1 MLKAIIAATLC
12 LASLASTPALA
23 QNTAEDPD
31 AWKFNGQV
39 LIRSEMDGR
48 DFTQATPPIFF
59 TVMRTRLA
67 LSKGL
72 FNRKIELFAQLQ
84 DARTLG
90 EAGATIFNLKNI
102 DLYQGFL
109 QFNDLFEQNL
119 AFQVGRFELE
129 YGNTRLFSPLPGW
142 NYLGQAFDGAR
153 LKYRRSDWFN
163 LRSDWFATVIKP
175 TSNAI
180 RNATPT
186 AYTVPAA
193 PDEGHGVYGTWNTVE
208 FGPEA
213 KIDAFAYYEQDRKQT
228 TPGAWDTNRWTLGI
242 NHQGKYL
249 DGLISSS
256 VDLDGQFGNMGNK
269 SLSAY
274 LLSLQAYAH
283 PGDFKIGGGLD
294 IVSGTNPNNTTTS
307 TSFEQPFGN
316 NHAFYGFM
324 DHFINIP
331 RNTQGLGLNDA
342 YIRSSWQSPIPEL
355 PLEVALDLHH
365 FMANQT
371 ASNGQAIFG
380 QEADLT
386 VTYKQGN
393 NRYIWGLSG
402 FLPGGLFS
410 SDLFFGPNRNQPAYW
425 SYLMAIV
432 NF

>member
-1 MLKAIIAATLC
+1 MLKRLLFTALC
-12 LASLASTPALA
+12 LSNLAISPAQA
-23 QNTAEDPD
+23 QTEDPD

-39 LIRSEMDGR
+39 LIRGEMDGR

-84 DARTLG
+84 DSRTLG
-90 EAGATIFNLKNI
+90 EAENTIFNLKNI

-109 QFNDLFEQNL
+109 QFNQLFEQDL

-153 LKYRRSDWFN
+153 LKYRRSDWFD
-163 LRSDWFATVIKP
+163 LHTDLFATVIKP

-180 RNATPT
+180 RNPNPT

-193 PDEGHGVYGTWNTVE
+193 PDEGRGVYGLWSSAR
-208 FGPEA
+208 FAPEA
-213 KIDAFAYYEQDRKQT
+213 KVDAFAYYEQDRKQT
-228 TPGAWDTNRWTLGI
+228 TPGAWDVNRWTIGL

-249 DGLISSS
+249 DGLVSSA
-256 VDLDGQFGNMGNK
+256 VDLDGQFGSVGNK
-269 SLSAY
+269 SLAAY
-274 LLSLQAYAH
+274 LLSLQAYIH
-283 PGDFKIGGGLD
+283 PGDFKIGGGFD
-294 IVSGTNPNNTTTS
+294 MVSGTAPSNTTAS
-307 TSFEQPFGN
+307 TSFDQGFGN

-324 DHFINIP
+324 DYFLNIP
-331 RNTQGLGLNDA
+331 RNTKGLGLNDA
-342 YIRSSWQSPIPEL
+342 YLKAAWQSPDL
-355 PLEVALDLHH
+355 PVEVALDLHH
-365 FMANQT
+365 LMANQT
-371 ASNGQAIFG
+371 ASNNQSVFG

-410 SDLFFGPNRNQPAYW
+410 SDLFFGTNRNQPAYW